1 MKRSRKQLRGRSGK
15 RLIPLEKRATRS
27 STTFNEHLSECL
39 EEAGEEIT
47 RRPLD
52 QSALDKAK
60 RVVDEGLRII
70 SERQKLIKIADRSE
84 YGWGVVA
91 EYHAGGRIGLRE

>member
-15 RLIPLEKRATRS
+15 RLIPLEEKGHQEQHD
-27 STTFNEHLSECL
+27 FNERLSECL

-47 RRPLD
+47 KRPLD

-60 RVVDEGLRII
+60 RAVDEGLCII
-70 SERQKLIKIADRSE
+70 SERQKLIKIAD
-84 YGWGVVA
+84 
-91 EYHAGGRIGLRE
+91 